1 MFYFPLLKAEVGQ
14 DVIEPKDYTR
24 QKAFI
29 KEHKLKTMAVKS
41 EGGFGE
47 GLCM

>member
-1 MFYFPLLKAEVGQ
+1 MSQ
-14 DVIEPKDYTR
+14 SPKII
-24 QKAFI
+24 QSKAFI